1 MSWPPD
7 VDGSPFSVRPW
18 IPAGPGARLLSAA
31 IDRVLGL
38 AVLRDLHRQGDWS
51 NEAGFAAD
59 ALRALD
65 VTLDVTGAF
74 AAVPPAG
81 PLLVVSNH
89 PFGCLDGLAVVAAM
103 RRVRPDVKVLANRWL
118 AAVPGMR
125 SMLVGV
131 ELFGP
136 AARAVNAAP
145 LRAALAWLQGGGCL
159 VVFPAGEVAHRVTP
173 DGALS
178 VDGAW
183 HSHVGTLAARSG
195 ADVLPVLVPGAN
207 RARFRL
213 AGRVHPL
220 LRTALLPRE
229 LLARRG
235 SRVRVVVGDPIAASV
250 VARLPSEDRAAYLKA
265 RTYLL
270 APAVT
275 SSRDATYAAPVPAHA
290 VAPAQDATAV
300 AADVAA
306 LPPDR
311 LLAEAGHLRVY
322 CAEASELPHVLP
334 EIGRLRELTFRG
346 VGEGTGRAA
355 DLDAFDAHY
364 RHLFLWDAER
374 ARVAGAYR
382 LAVTTDVLSA
392 RGAEGLYTRTLFR
405 YDGRLLDE
413 IGPALELGR
422 SFVCEEYQR
431 GFAPLLAL
439 WRGIGTFV
447 ARRPEIRRVFGAV
460 SISSRYDSLSRQLLV
475 RFLSTA
481 ARRHRASRLVEPMRP
496 PTPAPG
502 HAAVLETA
510 AVTSLEGVASLLAA
524 IEPDGKSVPV
534 LVRQYLNLN
543 ARLLA
548 FSVDPSFGDA
558 LDGLMLADL
567 LEVPR
572 PMLDRLMG
580 REGAASFLEYHS
592 APRTAGRE
600 TSGRGMKRWWRTRGR
615 VLVAP
620 RIPELSR

>member
-1 MSWPPD
+1 MSWPRG
-7 VDGSPFSVRPW
+7 VDGAAFSVRPW
-18 IPAGPGARLLSAA
+18 IPGGPGARLLSAA

-38 AVLRDLHRQGDWS
+38 AVLRDLHEHGDWS
-51 NEAGFAAD
+51 SGAGFAAD
-59 ALRALD
+59 ALRTLD
-65 VTLDVTGAF
+65 VTLDVTGPL
-74 AAVPPAG
+74 AAAPSAG

-118 AAVPGMR
+118 TAVPGMR
-125 SMLVGV
+125 PMLVGV

-136 AARAVNAAP
+136 TARAVNAAP
-145 LRAALAWLQGGGCL
+145 LRAALAWLRRGGCL
-159 VVFPAGEVAHRVTP
+159 VVFPAGEVATRVTP

-178 VDGAW
+178 IDGPW
-183 HSHVGTLAARSG
+183 HSHVGVLAAKSG

-207 RARFRL
+207 RTRFRL
-213 AGRVHPL
+213 AGLVHPL

-235 SRVRVVVGDPIAASV
+235 TRVRVIVGESIEASV
-250 VARLPSEDRAAYLKA
+250 VARLPADDRAAYLKA

-270 APAVT
+270 APSVT
-275 SSRDATYAAPVPAHA
+275 SSRGAARVACLA
-290 VAPAQDATAV
+290 AQDVAPAQDPAAV

-311 LLAEAGHLRVY
+311 VLAEAGHLRVY
-322 CAEASELPHVLP
+322 CAEAAELPHALP
-334 EIGRLRELTFRG
+334 EIGRLRETTFRAA
-346 VGEGTGRAA
+346 GEGTGRAA

-364 RHLFLWDAER
+364 RHLFLWDAAR
-374 ARVAGAYR
+374 SRVAGAYR
-382 LAVTTDVLSA
+382 LAVTTDVLPA
-392 RGAEGLYTRTLFR
+392 HGPEGLYTRTLFR
-405 YDGRLLDE
+405 YDGRLLDQ

-422 SFVCEEYQR
+422 SFVCDEYQR
-431 GFAPLLAL
+431 GFAPLLTL
-439 WRGIGTFV
+439 WRGIGAFV

-475 RFLSTA
+475 RFLSSA
-481 ARRHRASRLVEPMRP
+481 ARRHRASRLVEPLRP
-496 PTPAPG
+496 LVPAPG
-502 HAAVLETA
+502 HEAMLESA

-567 LEVPR
+567 LDVPR

-580 REGAASFLEYHS
+580 REAAAAFLEYHARGS
-592 APRTAGRE
+592 GAPDQERAPGMRARILGETGPAGWSTA
-600 TSGRGMKRWWRTRGR
+600 
-615 VLVAP
+615 
-620 RIPELSR
+620 